1 MVEKYYNFDVDRF
14 LSDYDKIVRILAEL
28 IAEKEA
34 AADSGGMDYSH
45 VRGSGISDPTVQ
57 KAQRREKIDWEIREY
72 QEYLNAYKNLTSAL
86 DADELLMIQYIAQ
99 QKGAKNFEDL
109 KSALGYDRTA
119 TYDRLSKL
127 RKKLRKIADYKGIE
141 RG

>member
-1 MVEKYYNFDVDRF
+1 M
-14 LSDYDKIVRILAEL
+14 
-28 IAEKEA
+28 
-34 AADSGGMDYSH
+34 
-45 VRGSGISDPTVQ
+45 Q

-86 DADELLMIQYIAQ
+86 DADELLMIQYISQ
-99 QKGAKNFEDL
+99 QKGTKNFEDL

>member
-14 LSDYDKIVRILAEL
+14 LSDYDKNVRILAEL

-57 KAQRREKIDWEIREY
+57 RAQRREKIDWEIKEY
-72 QEYLNAYKNLTSAL
+72 QEYLNAYDKLTADL
-86 DADELLMIQYIAQ
+86 DADELLMIQYIEKPKQARS
-99 QKGAKNFEDL
+99 FEDL
-109 KSALGYDRTA
+109 KNALGYDRTA
-119 TYDRLSKL
+119 TYDRLGKL
-127 RKKLRKIADYKGIE
+127 RKKLRKIADYKANQL
-141 RG
+141 